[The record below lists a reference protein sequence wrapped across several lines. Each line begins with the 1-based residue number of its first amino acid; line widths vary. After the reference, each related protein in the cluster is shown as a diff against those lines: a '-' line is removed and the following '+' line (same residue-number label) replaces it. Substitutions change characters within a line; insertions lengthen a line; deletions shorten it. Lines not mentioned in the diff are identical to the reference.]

1 MKAKL
6 EAGYSLG
13 GWVER
18 TLPGGSI
25 PSPKTHLP
33 ETLSGASRTEID
45 RFWMRESLL
54 LSMDSI
60 GWSAPNP
67 AVGCVIARG
76 GRLLASGA
84 TRAFGDLHAE
94 RVAFESLRA
103 EGRLS
108 ELQGATVYV
117 TLEPCSHTGRQPPCA
132 DLFLGSG
139 IKRIVIATS
148 DPDPRVNGSGIAR
161 LKEEGI
167 EVTIGVL
174 ENEARAWLLPFLH
187 QKTKGRALWAAKWAE
202 TPDGHL
208 ADAEDQS
215 KWITGSTARAYTHWL
230 RQKHDAILV
239 GAGTWIH
246 DRPRLDC
253 RNSAPPH
260 RRNPLRMVFD
270 PKGHLLHATERAR
283 LEEETGS
290 LLVFVPENMLDLAGE
305 PNLHSPVK
313 FIGFDSGQS
322 ESSLLRNFRLKVEST
337 ELPSTRTPVQSV
349 FCEGGA
355 GMLRLLFQEG
365 GFDAV
370 HRFIG
375 TANFK
380 TRHSRHHAEF
390 FDPSGFTLETTHSF
404 PGLQGE
410 DQLQEFLAP

>member
-18 TLPGGSI
+18 TLPRG
-25 PSPKTHLP
+25 PVPNPKDRLP
-33 ETLSGASRTEID
+33 EPPTGASLMEID

-67 AVGCVIARG
+67 AVGCVIANG
-76 GRLLASGA
+76 DRLLASGA

-94 RVAFESLRA
+94 RVAFESLRSKGILA
-103 EGRLS
+103 ELR
-108 ELQGATVYV
+108 GATAYV

-139 IKRIVIATS
+139 IQRIVIATS

-161 LKEEGI
+161 LKKEGI
-167 EVTIGVL
+167 EVTLGVL

-208 ADAEDQS
+208 ADSENRS
-215 KWITGSTARAYTHWL
+215 KWITGPSARAYTHWL
-230 RQKHDAILV
+230 RQKYDAILV

-246 DRPRLDC
+246 DRPGLDC
-253 RNSAPPH
+253 RDSAPPH

-270 PKGHLLHATERAR
+270 PSGRLLDGPECAL
-283 LEEETGS
+283 LENETAP
-290 LLVFVPENMLDLAGE
+290 LLIFVPETVLEKAGK
-305 PNLHSPVK
+305 PDLHSPVK
-313 FIGFDSGQS
+313 FIGFDPGKDG
-322 ESSLLRNFRLKVEST
+322 SSLIRNFRLKVESI
-337 ELPSTRTPVQSV
+337 ELPSTKTPVQSI

-375 TANFK
+375 TAKFK
-380 TRHSRHHAEF
+380 TQHPRHRADF
-390 FDPSGFTLETTHSF
+390 FDSSRYTLEATHPF
-404 PGLQGE
+404 PGLRGE